1 MDKYIGIAIGAFV
14 VVLGLLGLKGWWA
27 DLLVVLR
34 GSIPLLLIIG
44 GGIAVIAGLS
54 ELNDELKK
62 KK

>member
-1 MDKYIGIAIGAFV
+1 MDKYIGIAIGASL

-27 DLLVVLR
+27 DFLVILK

-44 GGIAVIAGLS
+44 GSIAVIAGSS
-54 ELNDELKK
+54 ELKDELKK